1 MAERVKR
8 KVTVD
13 LYLEYK
19 GKIQEANVYDNS
31 FKSDLLFAARSNT
44 MELNELKARWRK
56 GKPTCELCGAERED
70 LMHFILKCRPLEG
83 KRRGVIEK
91 FRSDCDR
98 DTLGALLFGT
108 EGEDCEEVK
117 SMMWDMWVER
127 QRKLGVRWMGRG

>member
-1 MAERVKR
+1 
-8 KVTVD
+8 
-13 LYLEYK
+13 
-19 GKIQEANVYDNS
+19 
-31 FKSDLLFAARSNT
+31 
-44 MELNELKARWRK
+44 
-56 GKPTCELCGAERED
+56 
-70 LMHFILKCRPLEG
+70 MHFILKCRPLEG

-117 SMMWDMWVER
+117 SMMWDLWVER